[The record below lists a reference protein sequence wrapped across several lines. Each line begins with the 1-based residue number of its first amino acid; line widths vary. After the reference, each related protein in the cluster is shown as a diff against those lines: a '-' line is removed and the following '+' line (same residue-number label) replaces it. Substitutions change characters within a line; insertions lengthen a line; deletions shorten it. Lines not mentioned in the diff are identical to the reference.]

1 MVATNFSVS
10 SRQGF
15 KLWGLSP
22 SGPSLAW
29 PLPEPHNI
37 TQSFSLYNLKTW
49 FKEYY
54 FFHFFKIF
62 HRQTNSWN
70 AITILLPNFA
80 SLLEVQ
86 HSIGSVFQSAA
97 FLSPVR
103 RGTRTSGDMEIK
115 HFKQKM
121 LSKRQKQTNN
131 SKRSSGGKLTLTDDK
146 TCVCLL
152 QCLFLTIFPV
162 HFMG

>member
-1 MVATNFSVS
+1 MYQYCST
-10 SRQGF
+10 
-15 KLWGLSP
+15 
-22 SGPSLAW
+22 
-29 PLPEPHNI
+29 LPFPFTIEILPI
-37 TQSFSLYNLKTW
+37 LSLYNLKTW

-54 FFHFFKIF
+54 FFHFFLKIS
-62 HRQTNSWN
+62 QTNSWN

-86 HSIGSVFQSAA
+86 HSIGSLFQSAA

-103 RGTRTSGDMEIK
+103 RGTRTSSDMEIK

-152 QCLFLTIFPV
+152 LHPLHCLFLTIFPV
-162 HFMG
+162 QCSISCTIMAP